1 MGDEKKDPKLEKVS
15 KAVNRRKTAL
25 QKLKKGEKPGT
36 VPERKLKKLLKQAQR
51 RKKKILTQQARHRK
65 KGAAAEA
72 SA

>member
-36 VPERKLKKLLKQAQR
+36 ITERKLKKLLKQAQR
-51 RKKKILTQQARHRK
+51 RKKKILTQQAKHTK
-65 KGAAAEA
+65 KGAEAEA